1 MIWHL
6 IAAVFAGLG
15 AAGVALLLRKLSRNR
30 LPKWIIPAFAGA
42 AMLAFQLGIEYSW
55 INTKQA
61 QLPVGSQIVDTTES
75 RYFWR
80 PWTYLVPMTTG
91 FAVVEPE
98 RIQAH
103 YIEGESLAEFYV
115 YRFERA
121 HIDLLNIQRYL
132 LNCVT
137 GELIPLTEDR
147 APNPSELRLL
157 EAGDPLRSTVCSA
170 LIHVTEFS
178 LH

>member
-55 INTKQA
+55 VNTKQD
-61 QLPVGSQIVDTTES
+61 QLPEGSVIISTQES

-80 PWTYLVPMTTG
+80 PWTYLAPMTTG
-91 FAVVEPE
+91 FTVLDSAQ
-98 RIQAH
+98 IQRSGA
-103 YIEGESLAEFYV
+103 LAEFYL
-115 YRFERA
+115 YHFERA
-121 HIDLLNIQRYL
+121 YVDLLEVERYQ
-132 LNCVT
+132 LNCQD
-137 GELIPLTEDR
+137 GALIPFNANQEPRPQAVSYLAE
-147 APNPSELRLL
+147 ANPLRL
-157 EAGDPLRSTVCSA
+157 AICPT
-170 LIHVTEFS
+170 H
-178 LH
+178 